1 MNIINK
7 IYRSKTTLLEMLE
20 LRGFDTEKYKNFSL
34 NEIDVMYKSMDKKLT
49 TESSPLDFDCE
60 KGDNKCYIKF
70 VLFTKLRVANIKTLI
85 ENMIDEYIKEG
96 DTIIFVVKDK
106 INNIDSYE
114 SVLSTYLEENKIM
127 VQIFWIDTLLTNIT
141 KHELVPEMRIL
152 NEEEK
157 QDIFNKANISS
168 FTQMPLILKTDP
180 VAKFYGLVRGDLVE
194 IIRPSPTG
202 GVYKNYRYCQ

>member
-7 IYRSKTTLLEMLE
+7 IYRSKNTLLEMLD
-20 LRGFDTEKYKNFSL
+20 LRGFDTEKYKNFSV

-49 TESSPLDFDCE
+49 TESSPLDFNCE
-60 KGDNKCYIKF
+60 KGENNCYIKF
-70 VLFTKLRVANIKTLI
+70 VLFTKLRVANTKTLI
-85 ENMIDEYIKEG
+85 ENMIDEYVKEG

-141 KHELVPEMRIL
+141 KHELVPTMRIL

-194 IIRPSPTG
+194 IVRPSPTG

>member
-7 IYRSKTTLLEMLE
+7 IYRSKNTILEMLE
-20 LRGFDTEKYKNFSL
+20 LRNYDTEKYKNFSL

-60 KGDNKCYIKF
+60 RGENKCYIKF
-70 VLFTKLRVANIKTLI
+70 VLFTKLRVANTKTLI
-85 ENMIDEYIKEG
+85 ENMIDEYVTEG

-106 INNIDSYE
+106 INNIESYE
-114 SVLSTYLEENKIM
+114 SVLATYLEQNKIM

-157 QDIFNKANISS
+157 QDVFQKANISN

-180 VAKFYGLVRGDLVE
+180 VAKFYGLIRGDMVE

>member
-7 IYRSKTTLLEMLE
+7 IYRTKNTLLEMLD
-20 LRGFDTEKYKNFSL
+20 LRGFETEKYKNFTV
-34 NEIDVMYKSMDKKLT
+34 NEIDIMYKSMDKKIT
-49 TESSPLDFDCE
+49 TESSPLDFECV
-60 KGDNKCYIKF
+60 KGESNCYIKF
-70 VLFTKLRVANIKTLI
+70 ILFTKIRVANAKTLV
-85 ENMIDEYIKEG
+85 ENMIDEYVKSG

-114 SVLSTYLEENKIM
+114 NMLATYLEEHNIM

-141 KHELVPEMRIL
+141 KHVLVPSMRIL

-157 QDIFNKANISS
+157 TVIFNKANISTY
-168 FTQMPLILKTDP
+168 TQLPLILKTDP
-180 VAKFYGLVRGDLVE
+180 VAKFYGLIRGDLVE

>member
-7 IYRSKTTLLEMLE
+7 IYRSKNTMLEMLD
-20 LRGFDTEKYKNFSL
+20 LRGFNTEKYKNFSL
-34 NEIDVMYKSMDKKLT
+34 NEIDVMYKAMDKKLT
-49 TESSPLDFDCE
+49 TESSPLDFECE
-60 KGDNKCYIKF
+60 RGENKCYIKF
-70 VLFTKLRVANIKTLI
+70 VLFTKLRVANTKTLI
-85 ENMIDEYIKEG
+85 ENMIDEYVTEG

-106 INNIDSYE
+106 INNIESYE
-114 SVLSTYLEENKIM
+114 SVLATYLEQNKIM

-157 QDIFNKANISS
+157 QDVFQKANISN

-180 VAKFYGLVRGDLVE
+180 VAKFYGLIRGDMVE

>member
-7 IYRSKTTLLEMLE
+7 IYRSKNTILEMLE
-20 LRGFDTEKYKNFSL
+20 LRNYDTEKYKNFSL

-60 KGDNKCYIKF
+60 RGENKCYIKF
-70 VLFTKLRVANIKTLI
+70 VLFTKLRVANTKTLI
-85 ENMIDEYIKEG
+85 ENMIDEYVTEG

-106 INNIDSYE
+106 INNIESYE
-114 SVLSTYLEENKIM
+114 SLLATYLEQNKIM

-157 QDIFNKANISS
+157 QDVFQKANISN

-180 VAKFYGLVRGDLVE
+180 VAKFYGLIRGDMVE

>member
-7 IYRSKTTLLEMLE
+7 TYRAKNTILEMLD
-20 LRGFDTEKYKNFSL
+20 LRGFNTEKYKNFSL
-34 NEIDVMYKSMDKKLT
+34 NEIDVMYKAMDKKLT

-60 KGDNKCYIKF
+60 RGENKCYVKF
-70 VLFTKLRVANIKTLI
+70 VLFTKLRVANTKTLI
-85 ENMIDEYIKEG
+85 ENMIDEYVTEG

-106 INNIDSYE
+106 INNIESYE
-114 SVLSTYLEENKIM
+114 NLLGTYLEQKKIM
-127 VQIFWIDTLLTNIT
+127 VQIFWIDTLLINIT

-157 QDIFNKANISS
+157 QDVFQKANISN
-168 FTQMPLILKTDP
+168 FIQMPLILKTDP
-180 VAKFYGLVRGDLVE
+180 VAKFYGLIRGDMVE

>member
-7 IYRSKTTLLEMLE
+7 IYRNKNTLLEMLD

-49 TESSPLDFDCE
+49 TESSPLDFDCK
-60 KGDNKCYIKF
+60 KGENNCYIKF

-141 KHELVPEMRIL
+141 KHELVPAMRIL

-157 QDIFNKANISS
+157 QDIFNKANISN

>member
-7 IYRSKTTLLEMLE
+7 IYRNKNTLLEMLD

-49 TESSPLDFDCE
+49 TESSPLDFDCK
-60 KGDNKCYIKF
+60 KGENNCYIKF
-70 VLFTKLRVANIKTLI
+70 VLFTKLRVANTKTLI
-85 ENMIDEYIKEG
+85 ENMIDEYVKEG
-96 DTIIFVVKDK
+96 DTIIFIVKDK
-106 INNIDSYE
+106 INNIESYE

>member
-7 IYRSKTTLLEMLE
+7 IYRSKNTLLEMLD
-20 LRGFDTEKYKNFSL
+20 LRTFNTEKYKNFSL
-34 NEIDVMYKSMDKKLT
+34 DEIDVMYKSMDKKIT

-60 KGDNKCYIKF
+60 RGENKCYVKF
-70 VLFTKLRVANIKTLI
+70 VLFTKLRVANTKTLI
-85 ENMIDEYIKEG
+85 ENMIDEYVTEG

-106 INNIDSYE
+106 INNIESYE
-114 SVLSTYLEENKIM
+114 SLLGTYLEQNKIM

-141 KHELVPEMRIL
+141 NHELVPEMRIL

-157 QDIFNKANISS
+157 QDIFQKSNISN

-180 VAKFYGLVRGDLVE
+180 VAKFYGLIRGDMVE

>member
-7 IYRSKTTLLEMLE
+7 IYRSKNTILEMLE
-20 LRGFDTEKYKNFSL
+20 LRGYDTEKYKNFSL

-60 KGDNKCYIKF
+60 RGENKCYIKF
-70 VLFTKLRVANIKTLI
+70 VLFTKLRVANTKTLI
-85 ENMIDEYIKEG
+85 ENMIDEYVTEG

-106 INNIDSYE
+106 INNIESYE
-114 SVLSTYLEENKIM
+114 SVLATYLEQNKIM

-157 QDIFNKANISS
+157 QDVFQKANISN

-180 VAKFYGLVRGDLVE
+180 VAKFYGLIRGDMVE

>member
-7 IYRSKTTLLEMLE
+7 IYRSKNTILEMLE
-20 LRGFDTEKYKNFSL
+20 LRNYDTEKYKNFSL

-60 KGDNKCYIKF
+60 RGENKCYIKF
-70 VLFTKLRVANIKTLI
+70 VLFTKLRVANTKTLI
-85 ENMIDEYIKEG
+85 ENMIDEYVTEG

-106 INNIDSYE
+106 INNIESYE
-114 SVLSTYLEENKIM
+114 SLLATYLEQNKIM

-157 QDIFNKANISS
+157 QDVFQKANVST

-180 VAKFYGLVRGDLVE
+180 VAKFYGLIRGDMVE

>member
-7 IYRSKTTLLEMLE
+7 IYRSKNTILEMLE
-20 LRGFDTEKYKNFSL
+20 LRNYDIEKYKNFSL

-49 TESSPLDFDCE
+49 TESSPLDFDCQRGE
-60 KGDNKCYIKF
+60 YKCYIKF
-70 VLFTKLRVANIKTLI
+70 VLFTKLRVANTKTLI
-85 ENMIDEYIKEG
+85 ENMIDEFVEDG

-106 INNIDSYE
+106 INNIESYE
-114 SVLSTYLEENKIM
+114 SLLATYLDQNKIM

-141 KHELVPEMRIL
+141 KHELVPKMRIL

-157 QDIFNKANISS
+157 QDVFQKANVST

-180 VAKFYGLVRGDLVE
+180 VAKFYGLIRGDMVE

>member
-7 IYRSKTTLLEMLE
+7 IYRNKNTLLEMLD

-49 TESSPLDFDCE
+49 TESSPLDFDCK
-60 KGDNKCYIKF
+60 KGENNCYIKF
-70 VLFTKLRVANIKTLI
+70 VLFTKLRVANTKTLI
-85 ENMIDEYIKEG
+85 ENMIDEYVKEG
-96 DTIIFVVKDK
+96 DTIIFIVKDK
-106 INNIDSYE
+106 INNIESYE

-157 QDIFNKANISS
+157 QDIFNKANISNL
-168 FTQMPLILKTDP
+168 TQMPLILKTDP

>member
-1 MNIINK
+1 
-7 IYRSKTTLLEMLE
+7 
-20 LRGFDTEKYKNFSL
+20 
-34 NEIDVMYKSMDKKLT
+34 
-49 TESSPLDFDCE
+49 
-60 KGDNKCYIKF
+60 
-70 VLFTKLRVANIKTLI
+70 
-85 ENMIDEYIKEG
+85 
-96 DTIIFVVKDK
+96 
-106 INNIDSYE
+106 
-114 SVLSTYLEENKIM
+114 M

-157 QDIFNKANISS
+157 QDVFQKANISN

-180 VAKFYGLVRGDLVE
+180 VAKFYGLIRGDMVE

>member
-7 IYRSKTTLLEMLE
+7 TYNAKNTILEMLSG
-20 LRGFDTEKYKNFSL
+20 RGFNTKKYENFTL
-34 NEIDVMYKSMDKKLT
+34 NEIDAMYKEMDKKLT

-60 KGDNKCYIKF
+60 RAKNKCYIKF
-70 VLFTKLRVANIKTLI
+70 VLFTKLRVANTKTLI
-85 ENMIDEYIKEG
+85 ENMIDEYVTEG

-106 INNIDSYE
+106 INNIESYE
-114 SVLSTYLEENKIM
+114 NLLGTYLEQNKIM
-127 VQIFWIDTLLTNIT
+127 IQIFWIDTLLINIT
-141 KHELVPEMRIL
+141 KHELVPKMRIL

-157 QDIFNKANISS
+157 QDIFHKANISN

-180 VAKFYGLVRGDLVE
+180 VAKFYGLIRGDLVE